1 MKKSAPHKFVLDNGV
16 RVLMEPM
23 GSVRSA
29 AVGVWVDVGSR
40 DEGPGEEG
48 VSHFLE
54 HMFFKGT
61 RKRSAHAL
69 AREIDVLGGELNA
82 FTSRENTA
90 FYTKALDEHLPR
102 AVALLGEIFLDS
114 TFVRQEL
121 EREKQVV
128 LEEIKMV
135 EDDPEEFI
143 YDLHTDLVWRDHPLG
158 RPILGEIPV
167 IESMT
172 RKRLT
177 EFLARKY
184 RPKNTVIS
192 VAGRFDPSAFEDLI
206 AKTFSRFDGGGPGP
220 ARRTPPTTRG
230 GVFLKRKALE
240 QVHICLGAQGLSE
253 GHKDRFA
260 LHVLNTV
267 LGGSVSSR
275 LFQEVRERR
284 GLAYSIYSSTASY
297 QDAGLFTIYAAA
309 GKAAAQRVISLC
321 LRECRSLRK
330 RPVPKDELAHAK
342 DHLKGSLI
350 LGMEGTYSRMSR
362 LAKDELYGG
371 RHISTTEI
379 IHGIDAVTPDDVQR
393 IANTC
398 LAPETLALTV
408 LGPMQRRDLPATL

>member
-1 MKKSAPHKFVLDNGV
+1 MKATPHRFVLDNGV
-16 RVLMEPM
+16 RVLLEPM
-23 GSVRSA
+23 ASVRSA

-48 VSHFLE
+48 LSHFLE

-61 RKRSAHAL
+61 RRRSAHAL
-69 AREIDVLGGELNA
+69 ALEIDVLGGELNA

-102 AVALLGEIFLDS
+102 AVSLLGEIFLDS
-114 TFVRQEL
+114 TFVRREL

-143 YDLHTDLVWRDHPLG
+143 YDLHTDYVWRDNPLG

-167 IESMT
+167 IESLT

-177 EFLARKY
+177 EFLGKKY
-184 RPKNTVIS
+184 RPTNTVIA
-192 VAGRFDPSAFEDLI
+192 VAGRIDPHAVEALI
-206 AKTFSRFDGGGPGP
+206 HKTFGRFDGGGPGP
-220 ARRTPPTTRG
+220 ARRAPPTTRG

-240 QVHICLGAQGLSE
+240 QVHICLGAQGLSQS
-253 GHKDRFA
+253 HQDRFA

-297 QDAGLFTIYAAA
+297 QDVGLFTIYAAA
-309 GKAAAQRVISLC
+309 SKAAADRVISLC
-321 LRECRSLRK
+321 VRECRALRK
-330 RPVPKDELAHAK
+330 RLVPKEELAHAK

-350 LGMEGTYSRMSR
+350 LGLEGTYSRMSR

-371 RHISTTEI
+371 RHISMAEI
-379 IHGIDAVTPDDVQR
+379 VHGIDAVSADDVLR
-393 IANTC
+393 VANAC
-398 LAPETLALTV
+398 LAPETMALTV

>member
-1 MKKSAPHKFVLDNGV
+1 MKSAPRKFVMDNGI

-23 GSVRSA
+23 ASVRSA

-48 VSHFLE
+48 LSHFLE

-61 RKRSAHAL
+61 RRRSAHEL

-143 YDLHTDLVWRDHPLG
+143 YDLHTDLVWRNHPLG

-184 RPKNTVIS
+184 RPANTVIA
-192 VAGRFDPSAFEDLI
+192 VAGRFDPSAFEALI

-220 ARRTPPTTRG
+220 VRRAPPTTRG

-240 QVHICLGAQGLSE
+240 QVHICLGAQGLSQA
-253 GHKDRFA
+253 HKDRFA

-284 GLAYSIYSSTASY
+284 GLAYSIYSGTASY
-297 QDAGLFTIYAAA
+297 HDAGLFTIYAAA
-309 GKAAAQRVISLC
+309 SKTAADQVIKLC

-330 RPVPKDELAHAK
+330 KPVPKDELTHAK

-350 LGMEGTYSRMSR
+350 LGLEGTYSRMSR
-362 LAKDELYGG
+362 MAKDELYGG
-371 RHISTTEI
+371 RHVSINEI
-379 IHGIDAVTPDDVQR
+379 VHGIDAVTADDLLR
-393 IANTC
+393 MANTC
-398 LAPETLALTV
+398 LAKDTMSLTV